1 MCVPSRTWDLQTFE
15 IFCHCQL
22 SIVITK
28 FILGSRQPLPNEEWP
43 VSSTSSTHCSG
54 HCRWRLIL
62 ETVNGILLHM
72 DVKWC
77 VVWVTRVP
85 LQHQRKSLFI
95 MPRHCGLIMGM
106 NLEKLNFLLVRNS
119 SLSPRYGGK
128 ACRSCANQHGWPV
141 PRCGDGFERWG
152 WWCHRRGHYRCEWV
166 PQQHVPQHEQGPS
179 WWWQP
184 HVKHPCMQAGLLWV
198 LESWT
203 MENRYTTSSSAMT
216 NNMHTYEHAST
227 LVLL

>member
-1 MCVPSRTWDLQTFE
+1 MFLPEHETSRLLRYFA
-15 IFCHCQL
+15 IVNCQL
-22 SIVITK
+22 S
-28 FILGSRQPLPNEEWP
+28 LLNSSWAAGSHCQMRSDQFRQQARRIALDTVVGGWYWKPSTGYCCIWTSSGVLFEWP
-43 VSSTSSTHCSG
+43 GYPCSIKENLYSSCLDTVGSS
-54 HCRWRLIL
+54 W
-62 ETVNGILLHM
+62 
-72 DVKWC
+72 
-77 VVWVTRVP
+77 VWIW
-85 LQHQRKSLFI
+85 K
-95 MPRHCGLIMGM
+95 
-106 NLEKLNFLLVRNS
+106 NLNFLLVRNS